1 MLRMMVMINTAVV
14 VDDGDYNHNDNCDDN
29 NYDNDDVSYKLYILT
44 R

>member
-14 VDDGDYNHNDNCDDN
+14 DDDGDYNHNDNDDN
-29 NYDNDDVSYKLYILT
+29 NYDNDDVSSKLYILT